1 MSYHIA
7 KGFFLSLVTLWLVT
21 GCGDE
26 PGAQRSSVPRPVKS
40 LVVTLLPG
48 QNSLVQTGEIRPR
61 TETSQGFRLDGRILS
76 RAVDVG
82 SLVKAGEVIATLD
95 PRDSEN
101 QLNNAEADLNS
112 AFSAE
117 RLAKLNLTRMERLAP
132 GKAIAQM
139 ELDQAKS
146 NWELMVARRQ
156 NAQIAVK
163 SARERLGYTRLVASE
178 DGVIT
183 SVSANPGQVV
193 NAGQEV
199 VRLASVLE
207 RDAVFDVPEQLL
219 GLPLKDPPVSV
230 SLLSDPAIKAVGH
243 IRDISPQADVNTR
256 SFRVRVAL
264 EQPAEAFVFGATVQ
278 GRVQLPA
285 LDYIKLPASA
295 LTSFKGN
302 TAVYRIDPSSM
313 TLRLV
318 PVQVVRYSANDIYLS
333 SGLKSGDRVVIA
345 GVNKLR
351 PDMKVA
357 LYKEQER

>member
-1 MSYHIA
+1 MSYSIA
-7 KGFFLSLVTLWLVT
+7 TCSLLSLAILWLVT
-21 GCGDE
+21 GCE
-26 PGAQRSSVPRPVKS
+26 GAPTSSPSQIARPVKS
-40 LVVTLLPG
+40 LVVALQPG
-48 QNSLVQTGEIRPR
+48 QNTIVQTGEIRPR
-61 TETSQGFRLDGRILS
+61 TETSQGFRLDGRIIS

-112 AFSAE
+112 ALSAE

-163 SARERLGYTRLVASE
+163 SARERLGYTRLIASE

-199 VRLASVLE
+199 VRLASLLE
-207 RDAVFDVPEQLL
+207 RDAVFDVPERLL
-219 GLPLKDPPVSV
+219 GQQLRDPLVSV

-243 IRDISPQADVNTR
+243 IRDISPQADAITR

-264 EQPAEAFVFGATVQ
+264 DQPAEAFVFGATVPPS
-278 GRVQLPA
+278 RVRFSFRCW
-285 LDYIKLPASA
+285 I
-295 LTSFKGN
+295 TSS
-302 TAVYRIDPSSM
+302 YRP
-313 TLRLV
+313 RH
-318 PVQVVRYSANDIYLS
+318 
-333 SGLKSGDRVVIA
+333 
-345 GVNKLR
+345 
-351 PDMKVA
+351 
-357 LYKEQER
+357 